1 MNDLPITTVFELG
14 DHVTAE
20 QERFL
25 ETYGFVHFRGVATST
40 EIDALVS
47 EHEKICREHVEKDRQ
62 SVYGVPIFYGRD
74 EDGSLLLNR
83 SPFSSVYSEVIRDFV
98 RDARFEPIRKLV
110 GEDARI
116 GDEEKDGVVIN
127 LYKNVKGSFYPRL
140 GWHTDGLRD
149 LFYGR
154 MPDRMLNVGLHFNR
168 ITEADGGLRLVP
180 GTHNQGFWSMAFAK
194 PYFISHGADR
204 REICVETEPGDLTIH
219 DGRLWHRVARSK
231 KVGDGSLRRSM
242 YVPYVTGPY
251 EPKNPDSKPVA
262 YHRLFGL
269 ITRLRRR
276 LPLGTSRDRQG
287 PINPAA

>member
-1 MNDLPITTVFELG
+1 MSDLPIDTIFELG
-14 DHVTAE
+14 DHITPE

-25 ETYGFVHFRGVATST
+25 DTYGFVHFRGVATSG

-47 EHEKICREHVEKDRQ
+47 EHQKICREHVEKKRE

-74 EDGSLLLNR
+74 EDGELLLNR
-83 SPFSSVYSEVIRDFV
+83 SPFSSVYSDVIRNFV
-98 RDARFEPIRKLV
+98 RDPRFEPIRRLI

-180 GTHNQGFWSMAFAK
+180 GTHKQGFWSMAFAK
-194 PYFISHGADR
+194 PYFVSHRADS

-219 DGRLWHRVARSK
+219 DGRLWHRVARSQK
-231 KVGDGSLRRSM
+231 LGDGSLRRSM

-251 EPKNPDSKPVA
+251 EPKSPESKPLA
-262 YHRLFGL
+262 YHRLFGMV
-269 ITRLRRR
+269 TRLRRR
-276 LPLGTSRDRQG
+276 LPLGAS
-287 PINPAA
+287 